1 MFLARIYLALVGLL
15 YAGLAAYCS
24 LKPADAA
31 RKVGFERL
39 GDSGK
44 SEFLTVYG
52 GLEFGLALLLL
63 APLVRPATTGY
74 ALFACIAVHGSLV
87 AFRAVSV
94 ALHRDISPF
103 TTRLAVGEWV
113 IFLLSLAVWWWVRR
127 SGAS

>member
-1 MFLARIYLALVGLL
+1 MLIARIYLALVGVL
-15 YAGLAAYCS
+15 YAALAFYCS
-24 LKPADAA
+24 LKPGEAA
-31 RKVGFERL
+31 QKVGFERL

-63 APLVRPATTGY
+63 APVVRPATTGY

-94 ALHRDISPF
+94 AFYRDISPF
-103 TTRLAVGEWV
+103 TTRLAIGEWV
-113 IFLLSLAVWWWVRR
+113 IFLLSLGVWWLLRR
-127 SGAS
+127 SEA